1 MSIPLF
7 FHSVSTITMYDPLA
21 EILGA
26 ALDGRMTYEYSD
38 VVKLAGHSCP
48 TVAGAY
54 LMLKKGLKALY
65 HDEIPIRGDIR
76 VLMKGKLGEG
86 VVGVMGNIAS
96 LITGATDTSGF
107 HGLGGNFDRR
117 NLLVYEADIDGD
129 ISLER
134 VDNGTRVTLSYHP
147 EIVSSDPRMQMW
159 LKMILSDQADSEIKQ
174 EFKSA
179 WQDRVKRILIDN
191 INNPD
196 LIICSEQEQ
205 LKR

>member
-7 FHSVSTITMYDPLA
+7 FQSVSTITMYDPLA

-26 ALDGRMTYEYSD
+26 SQDGMMTYGYND

-54 LMLKKGLKALY
+54 LMLQKGLKALY
-65 HDEIPIRGDIR
+65 DNEPPIRGDIR

-107 HGLGGNFDRR
+107 HGLGGKFDRR

-147 EIVSSDPRMQMW
+147 EIVSSDPRMQTW
-159 LKMILSDQADSEIKQ
+159 LKMIMNDQADYEIKQ
-174 EFKSA
+174 EFQSA

-191 INNPD
+191 INHPD